1 MSFPQGNP
9 AVSHVIST
17 ANCLVFG
24 NTSSGNALSVQQL
37 GAGNVVAF
45 SNASGGSNVF
55 VMNNLGRVGV
65 GTTAPAST
73 FHVYQATAGAP
84 ANTGST
90 DPNVAHRVHVSSIA
104 VDTGVFGSGVAWI
117 QPRFASALGSNYG
130 MVLCPNGGNVGI
142 GTTSPGYLLDVN
154 GTGRFNTGTSNVLIG
169 GGQGAGQGGLYILPT
184 SSIAGSSWKIG
195 CGLQGSYSNAI
206 SFDSGVNVGI
216 GITNPATA
224 LDVASGTISGG
235 AGNTT
240 WRIQPQYVNSSPFPS
255 QVRIANGWDPVAGTG
270 QANYAGVGIN
280 LNSSQGG
287 SGIEFYTSTTNN
299 AVPSRRVTIDG
310 SGNVG
315 IGTASPTAILHV
327 TGPAS
332 SAVSNIVIET
342 GTDAI
347 GQRSEVR
354 FGIPS
359 FAGTAYRAGI
369 TSNTYST
376 NGNDIQLW
384 TNASSGSGS
393 VPRMTILPSGLVGIG
408 TDGPAA
414 KLGVVVSGSATV
426 AGPAWDASWFTVGSA
441 GNSIANAVGLGWQTA
456 SNTGVLACIQPT
468 VAWRNMAYT
477 AATHDFYIAGTFV
490 TSIRNALT
498 GGATTISVDASGFI
512 QRGAVSD
519 QRLKSNIVTMTD
531 FGLETITGLRPVTYE
546 ATPESLPRIGAG
558 THVGLV
564 AQEVQVVFPYAV
576 SADQDE
582 QKTLT
587 IDYVKLVPVMINAIK
602 ELAAEN
608 TTLKTQLSAMDIRLA
623 ALEAKLNSQ

>member
-1 MSFPQGNP
+1 MD
-9 AVSHVIST
+9 
-17 ANCLVFG
+17 
-24 NTSSGNALSVQQL
+24 
-37 GAGNVVAF
+37 GADKMAF
-45 SNASGGSNVF
+45 Y
-55 VMNNLGRVGV
+55 
-65 GTTAPAST
+65 T
-73 FHVYQATAGAP
+73 F
-84 ANTGST
+84 
-90 DPNVAHRVHVSSIA
+90 
-104 VDTGVFGSGVAWI
+104 GVARMSI
-117 QPRFASALGSNYG
+117 DY
-130 MVLCPNGGNVGI
+130 NGYVGI
-142 GTTSPGYLLDVN
+142 GTASPGYVLDVN

-216 GITNPATA
+216 GVTNPITA
-224 LDVASGTISGG
+224 LDVAGGTISGG

-240 WRIQPQYVNSSPFPS
+240 WRIQPQYVGSSPFPS

-287 SGIEFYTSTTNN
+287 SGLEFYTSTTNN

-315 IGTASPTAILHV
+315 IGTVSPTAILHV

-408 TDGPAA
+408 TNNPSYN
-414 KLGVVVSGSATV
+414 LHV
-426 AGPAWDASWFTVGSA
+426 VGSTNVGSTFKYITYA
-441 GNSIANAVGLGWQTA
+441 GVPNWTSI
-456 SNTGVLACIQPT
+456 TGSFTIACGIYAATPIGTGDAFVLFSDERIKVEEQPT
-468 VAWRNMAYT
+468 KSYLEVVN
-477 AATHDFYIAGTFV
+477 
-490 TSIRNALT
+490 
-498 GGATTISVDASGFI
+498 SVDVKTFSYIDKVQYGPQKRVGF
-512 QRGAVSD
+512 
-519 QRLKSNIVTMTD
+519 
-531 FGLETITGLRPVTYE
+531 F
-546 ATPESLPRIGAG
+546 
-558 THVGLV
+558 
-564 AQEVQVVFPYAV
+564 AQEVEKILPDAVARVKDFIPNIFAKCQAEGNCVTVVNHGLAEGTKVRVF
-576 SADQDE
+576 SGQDKIE
-582 QKTLT
+582 SNVHVIDVNT
-587 IDYVKLVPVMINAIK
+587 IELEKILEKEVFVFGTEVDDFRVLNYDYMSSVAFGGLK
-602 ELAAEN
+602 ELSA
-608 TTLKTQLSAMDIRLA
+608 LVKTQAQTIETLSERLA
-623 ALEAKLNSQ
+623 TLEAKLAA